1 MRQLRAL
8 SAAVA
13 PPAVPAPRARY
24 VLVRAAVTAALVSL
38 ALQPLVIRVLRA
50 AGALDVPTHRSSH
63 RNATVRGGGL
73 AVVPALLV
81 GTGAAGGLGR
91 DLAPPALAVVAAA
104 VVGLAEDLQGVPVA
118 ALLVLLL
125 AAVGPLASLL
135 PGSTGLRLVAGAVVA
150 VAALAVVNATNF
162 MDGINGIT
170 AAQALAVGLADA
182 ALAHRAGLAH
192 AAALAAATA
201 GAAVGFAPFNVPRA
215 RVFLGDCGSYAL
227 GAVFAGLAVVLLAA
241 GLPAEAVLAPLAVT
255 LVDTG
260 TTLLRRARA
269 GEAWHLPHRTHVY
282 QRPHRHRAG
291 AHPGQ
296 RPGAG
301 AGPGQLG
308 ARCVLAGRGPVAG
321 RRGPAAG
328 PAPVRL
334 PAAPRA
340 GLPARPPG
348 GRTGGRRGGGPVSAT
363 PGSAALPRR
372 AASRHLPALPGLLVT
387 VPAIVAA
394 VTAGDDRLLLP
405 ALAGASHLLTGLALP
420 SVARWRRPLLR
431 PANFTYGAFSLQLLV
446 LPWLAV
452 LVPYSRPGVVAP
464 SPAMERQA
472 VCLVG
477 VAYLSAMLGHV
488 AAGRARSASRAAGR
502 PAGGGAPAD
511 RRGHRVLGW
520 AFVAVGVLGLAL
532 FFHDPA
538 ALLAYYRGQYVV
550 NEAVLGRSA
559 LQGASTFL
567 RPFLTVGVVL
577 LWVGGR
583 RAAGLHARDGRHVL
597 LVVLASSSYSYN
609 RGQVLATALAAVALA
624 LAMSG
629 HRPRRLLVALGLV
642 AAVLGVFQLG
652 QLREHNNLRAA
663 GLSVQSTDPA
673 QRFLRDLQ
681 LYGNG
686 PQLAGYMVQI
696 RAGEP
701 LLLGRSVVS
710 SLLAPVPV
718 LGRGQRETSGTTLY
732 NRAIYGGQDVHDQ
745 IPLATVEAAWNG
757 GLPAVV
763 LFGLLLGLLGGW
775 LDRVF
780 AASPEPVLRFA
791 VAYFGYWTGLTV
803 LGSVEVMAQVVI
815 YFSAPF
821 VVLVLLERVQAPRRT
836 AAAGPSAAQR
846 QHLPLPHPAA
856 QPRAPRAGTP
866 QRPRRGPHGG
876 LGQRHRPGPR
886 AAQQL
891 AHGQRDRVGD
901 DDRPDRPATRRA
913 RAAQHAGD
921 ETVRVHE
928 RLG

>member
-1 MRQLRAL
+1 M
-8 SAAVA
+8 
-13 PPAVPAPRARY
+13 
-24 VLVRAAVTAALVSL
+24 LVRAAVAAAVVSL
-38 ALQPLVIRVLRA
+38 ALLPLVIRLLRA
-50 AGALDVPTHRSSH
+50 AGALDVPTLRSSH
-63 RNATVRGGGL
+63 RTATVRGGGL

-81 GTGAAGGLGR
+81 GTGTAGGLGR
-91 DLAPPALAVVAAA
+91 DLALPVLAVAAA
-104 VVGLAEDLQGVPVA
+104 AAVGLAEDLRGVPVVA
-118 ALLVLLL
+118 RLVLLL
-125 AAVGPLASLL
+125 AAVGPLALLL
-135 PGSTGLRLVAGAVVA
+135 PGSTGVRLVAGAVVA

-170 AAQALAVGLADA
+170 AAQAVAIGLTDA

-192 AAALAAATA
+192 AAALAVATA
-201 GAAVGFAPFNVPRA
+201 GAAVGFAPFNVTRA

-227 GAVFAGLAVVLLAA
+227 GAAFAGLAVTLLAA
-241 GLPAEAVLAPLAVT
+241 GLPPEAVLAPLGIA

-269 GEAWHLPHRTHVY
+269 GEPWHLPHRTHVY
-282 QRPHRHRAG
+282 QRLTDTGLGHTQVSGLVLALVLASSALGACSLAAAPWRVAG
-291 AHPGQ
+291 DLLLVLLLWGYLQLPELVSRRRQ
-296 RPGAG
+296 RP
-301 AGPGQLG
+301 AGPG
-308 ARCVLAGRGPVAG
+308 
-321 RRGPAAG
+321 RRS
-328 PAPVRL
+328 
-334 PAAPRA
+334 
-340 GLPARPPG
+340 
-348 GRTGGRRGGGPVSAT
+348 GGGGVSVT
-363 PGSAALPRR
+363 PGSAPLPRP
-372 AASRHLPALPGLLVT
+372 AAARHLPALPGLLVT
-387 VPAIVAA
+387 FPALGAA
-394 VTAGDDRLLLP
+394 MTVGDDRLLVP
-405 ALAGASHLLTGLALP
+405 ALAGAFHLAGGLALP
-420 SVARWRRPLLR
+420 SVARLRRPLLR

-452 LVPYSRPGVVAP
+452 LVPYSRLGVPGPPLAL
-464 SPAMERQA
+464 ERQA

-488 AAGRARSASRAAGR
+488 AAGRGPRAGTR
-502 PAGGGAPAD
+502 PAEGRAPAD

-520 AFVAVGVLGLAL
+520 VFVAVGVLGLAL
-532 FFHDPA
+532 FFRDPA

-583 RAAGLHARDGRHVL
+583 QVPGLHARDARHVL

-663 GLSVQSTDPA
+663 GLAVQSSDPG

-686 PQLAGYMVQI
+686 PQLAGYMIQI
-696 RAGEP
+696 RADEP

-710 SLLAPVPV
+710 SVLAPVPV

-732 NRAIYGGQDVHDQ
+732 NRAVYGGQDVHDQ
-745 IPLATVEAAWNG
+745 IPLATVEASWNG

-763 LFGLLLGLLGGW
+763 LFGLLLGLLSGW

-791 VAYFGYWTGLTV
+791 VAYFGYWAGLTV
-803 LGSVEVMAQVVI
+803 LGSFEVMAQVVI

-821 VVLVLLERVQAPRRT
+821 VVLVLLDRVQATRRT
-836 AAAGPSAAQR
+836 APLGRSAAQR
-846 QHLPLPHPAA
+846 EDLPLPHPAA
-856 QPRAPRAGTP
+856 QPRVPRADTP
-866 QRPRRGPHGG
+866 QGPGRSPHGG

-886 AAQQL
+886 AGQQR
-891 AHGQRDRVGD
+891 AHGQRDGVRD
-901 DDRPDRPATRRA
+901 DDRADRPLTRRS

-921 ETVRVHE
+921 QAVRVHE